1 MVGGGADM
9 PYYIQK
15 DNPDCAKGQWAT
27 TKADGEVMGCHDTK
41 DKAIK
46 QMVALSV
53 AEGIEP
59 GGEKE

>member
-1 MVGGGADM
+1 M
-9 PYYIQK
+9 PYYIEK
-15 DNPDCAKGQWAT
+15 DNAGCAKGEWAT

-41 DKAIK
+41 DGAIR

-59 GGEKE
+59 GGERGGDD